1 MANSNPDEQI
11 KCILSI
17 LLTHTNVIFV
27 VFSTDSIDFLVNQD
41 QIEYFQAF
49 SKLTKD
55 EKAKIMETMTDE
67 EKENFKD
74 LQAEYER

>member
-1 MANSNPDEQI
+1 MYAVYY
-11 KCILSI
+11 
-17 LLTHTNVIFV
+17 TNVIFV
-27 VFSTDSIDFLVNQD
+27 VFSNRIYWLLVNQD